1 MPESQTCA
9 RCGHTTP
16 TCTRCG
22 RNHPLLGGQHAGRVY
37 CHTFSEDRPTCFE
50 VESGLPHGAVL
61 QMEQL
66 SEGTRFR
73 PRALNKIVGKK
84 VPLRRNGVQ
93 IGEAVISGV
102 EVQVDPGAQGTVHY
116 EINVRVDASHA
127 PPMLNVTGISFT
139 TGTQEE
145 DPADCPQRPA
155 PLIDQPQRREVMDQ
169 ETYRKR
175 LDEKLTLLKEHP
187 PGESLDWWVPQSDAH
202 AEQGSE
208 YLPDRLLSVDR
219 SGLKPIIQTTT
230 PTDWSPTAPEGN
242 TVGPVEQW
250 EPTDEQ

>member
-1 MPESQTCA
+1 MRAEQTCA

-50 VESGLPHGAVL
+50 VESGLPHGAVQQVEEL
-61 QMEQL
+61 PK
-66 SEGTRFR
+66 GTRFS
-73 PRALNKIVGKK
+73 PEALDELVGKK

-93 IGEAVISGV
+93 IGEAVISRV
-102 EVQVDPGAQGTVHY
+102 EDTMHYKIDVRVDPPHY
-116 EINVRVDASHA
+116 EINLRVD
-127 PPMLNVTGISFT
+127 VTGISLT

-145 DPADCPQRPA
+145 DPADCPQRPV
-155 PLIDQPQRREVMDQ
+155 PMIDQPQWREVMDQ

-175 LDEKLTLLKEHP
+175 LDEELTVLKEHLS
-187 PGESLDWWVPQSDAH
+187 GKSLDWWVPQFDAH
-202 AEQGSE
+202 AAWENE
-208 YLPDRLLSVDR
+208 DLLARLQSVDR